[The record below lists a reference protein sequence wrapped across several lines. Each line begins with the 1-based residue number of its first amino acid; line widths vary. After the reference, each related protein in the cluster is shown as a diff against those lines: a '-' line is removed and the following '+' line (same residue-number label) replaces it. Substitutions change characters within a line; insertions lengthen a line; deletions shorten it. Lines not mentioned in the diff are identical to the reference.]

1 MFVLIHYHGLCS
13 EKFDSTVAEL
23 QATVD
28 EYNNAL
34 KVMEAAKAI
43 ALQGAA
49 QTLRELLDGEAAPA
63 VEPEVVAPEPSE
75 VK

>member
-1 MFVLIHYHGLCS
+1 MASVQ

-28 EYNNAL
+28 EYNNAA
-34 KVMEAAKAI
+34 KVMEVAKEKAI

-49 QTLRELLDGEAAPA
+49 QTLRELLDDEAAP
-63 VEPEVVAPEPSE
+63 EVVTPEAE
-75 VK
+75 

>member
-1 MFVLIHYHGLCS
+1 MASVQ

-23 QATVD
+23 QATVE

-34 KVMEAAKAI
+34 KVMEAAKEKAI

-63 VEPEVVAPEPSE
+63 VEPEVVAPETE
-75 VK
+75 

>member
-1 MFVLIHYHGLCS
+1 MASVQ

-28 EYNNAL
+28 EYNNAA
-34 KVMEAAKAI
+34 KVMEAAKEKAI

-49 QTLRELLDGEAAPA
+49 QTLRELLEDGAA
-63 VEPEVVAPEPSE
+63 PEVVTPEAE
-75 VK
+75 

>member
-1 MFVLIHYHGLCS
+1 MASVQ

-34 KVMEAAKAI
+34 KVMEAAKEKAI
-43 ALQGAA
+43 GLQGAA
-49 QTLRELLDGEAAPA
+49 QTLRELLDSEAAPA
-63 VEPEVVAPEPSE
+63 VEPEVVAPEAE
-75 VK
+75 

>member
-1 MFVLIHYHGLCS
+1 MASVQ

-23 QATVD
+23 QATVE
-28 EYNNAL
+28 EYNNAA
-34 KVMEAAKAI
+34 KVMEAAKEKAI

-63 VEPEVVAPEPSE
+63 VEPEVVAPEVE
-75 VK
+75 

>member
-1 MFVLIHYHGLCS
+1 MASVQ

-23 QATVD
+23 QATVE

-34 KVMEAAKAI
+34 KVMEVAKEKAI

-49 QTLRELLDGEAAPA
+49 QTLRELIDGEAAPA
-63 VEPEVVAPEPSE
+63 VEPEVVAPEAE
-75 VK
+75 

>member
-1 MFVLIHYHGLCS
+1 MASVQ

-23 QATVD
+23 EATVD

-34 KVMEAAKAI
+34 KVMEAAKEKAI

-49 QTLRELLDGEAAPA
+49 QTLRELLEGEGA
-63 VEPEVVAPEPSE
+63 PEVVTPEAE
-75 VK
+75 

>member
-1 MFVLIHYHGLCS
+1 MASVQ

-23 QATVD
+23 RATVD

-34 KVMEAAKAI
+34 KVMEAAKEKAI

-49 QTLRELLDGEAAPA
+49 QTLRELLDSEAAS
-63 VEPEVVAPEPSE
+63 EVVAPEAE
-75 VK
+75 

>member
-1 MFVLIHYHGLCS
+1 MASVQ

-34 KVMEAAKAI
+34 KVMEAAKEKAI

-49 QTLRELLDGEAAPA
+49 QTLRELLNDEASPT
-63 VEPEVVAPEPSE
+63 VEPEVVTPEAE
-75 VK
+75 

>member
-1 MFVLIHYHGLCS
+1 MASVQ

-34 KVMEAAKAI
+34 KVMEAAKEKAI

-49 QTLRELLDGEAAPA
+49 QTLRELLDDEAAPA
-63 VEPEVVAPEPSE
+63 VEPEVVAPEAE
-75 VK
+75 

>member
-1 MFVLIHYHGLCS
+1 MASVQ
-13 EKFDSTVAEL
+13 EKFDSIVAEL

-34 KVMEAAKAI
+34 KVMEAAKEKAI

-49 QTLRELLDGEAAPA
+49 QTLRELLDGEAAP
-63 VEPEVVAPEPSE
+63 EVVAPEAEWS
-75 VK
+75 KIGTYK

>member
-1 MFVLIHYHGLCS
+1 MASVQ

-34 KVMEAAKAI
+34 KVMEAAKEKAI

-49 QTLRELLDGEAAPA
+49 QTLRELLDCEAA
-63 VEPEVVAPEPSE
+63 PEVVAPEAE
-75 VK
+75 

>member
-1 MFVLIHYHGLCS
+1 MASVQ

-23 QATVD
+23 QATVE

-34 KVMEAAKAI
+34 KVMEAAKEKAI

-49 QTLRELLDGEAAPA
+49 QTLRELLDGEAAP
-63 VEPEVVAPEPSE
+63 EVVAPEAE
-75 VK
+75 

>member
-1 MFVLIHYHGLCS
+1 MASVQ

-23 QATVD
+23 QATVE

-34 KVMEAAKAI
+34 KVMEAAKEKAI

-49 QTLRELLDGEAAPA
+49 QTLRELLDDEAAPA
-63 VEPEVVAPEPSE
+63 VEPEVVAPEAE
-75 VK
+75 